1 MDNTNRCWE
10 ILPKVSRSFSLCI
23 KILPKPLNEQMM
35 VSYLIYRIID
45 TIEDSKAPLSVKR
58 KLFDELIRLLSA
70 SKADSARIG
79 HYAASLCTKL
89 DYTYEKELL
98 ENTEAVLA
106 TYHSQPKK
114 VRVSICKWGRTMANG
129 MYEFQKKKIRTF
141 ADQDRY
147 SYYVAGV
154 IGNLFNDLLHIN
166 AIIGIKLKRK
176 LSRFARQF
184 GLALQKVNILR
195 DIAQDI
201 SSHRYYWPKKL
212 LAKYG
217 LDYNSLC
224 LAENREKALAILREQ
239 VADARKYIN
248 AAMKYILMLPK
259 NALRVR
265 MFCLI
270 PLFMAIESYAKCID
284 NWEIFDSQKKVKIG
298 REQVTDIVA
307 KSSLWGTSNER
318 LVKWFLS
325 SMGQTPD
332 FVREEYRRG
341 LLATA

>member
-1 MDNTNRCWE
+1 M
-10 ILPKVSRSFSLCI
+10 PVVSRSFSLCI
-23 KILPKPLNEQMM
+23 KILPKPLDEQMM

-45 TIEDSKAPLSVKR
+45 TIEDSSAPLAVKR
-58 KLFDELIRLLSA
+58 KLFHDFLALLQERNFDA
-70 SKADSARIG
+70 ARMRSCTAG
-79 HYAASLCTKL
+79 LCTKL
-89 DYTYEKELL
+89 DYTYEKVLL
-98 ENTEAVLA
+98 ENTGAVLA
-106 TYHSQPKK
+106 TYYSQPKK
-114 VRVSICKWGRTMANG
+114 VRASIRKWGKTMANG

-141 ADQDRY
+141 ADQDKY

-154 IGNLFNDLLHIN
+154 IGNLFNDLLFLN
-166 AIIGIKLKRK
+166 AIIDIDLKRR
-176 LSRFARQF
+176 LSRLARHF

-195 DIAQDI
+195 DIAQDV

-239 VADARKYIN
+239 VADARKYID

-259 NALRVR
+259 KALRVR

-284 NWEIFDSQKKVKIG
+284 NWDIFDSGKKVKID
-298 REQVTDIVA
+298 RAQVNEIVT

-318 LVKWFLS
+318 LVNWFLS
-325 SMGQTPD
+325 SMKNSCPD
-332 FVREEYRRG
+332 FVREEYKRS
-341 LLATA
+341 LLTNA

>member
-1 MDNTNRCWE
+1 MENIERCWE
-10 ILPKVSRSFSLCI
+10 ILPKVSRSFALCI

-45 TIEDSKAPLSVKR
+45 TIEDSSAPLYVKR
-58 KLFDELIRLLSA
+58 RLFDELLRLLSA
-70 SKADSARIG
+70 SKYNAAKIG
-79 HYAASLCTKL
+79 ACTHNLCSKL
-89 DYTYEKELL
+89 NYTYEKELL
-98 ENTEAVLA
+98 ENTAAVLA
-106 TYHSQPKK
+106 AYYSQPRK
-114 VRVSICKWGRTMANG
+114 VRASIRKWGRTMAKG

-154 IGNLFNDLLHIN
+154 IGNLFNDLLHLN

-176 LSRFARQF
+176 LSRLARHF

-195 DIAQDI
+195 DIAEDI
-201 SSHRYYWPKKL
+201 SSRRYYWPKKL

-217 LDYNSLC
+217 LDYNNLC
-224 LAENREKALAILREQ
+224 LRENREKALAILKEQ
-239 VADARKYIN
+239 VADARKYIE

-259 NALRVR
+259 KALRVR

-284 NWEIFDSQKKVKIG
+284 NWEVFDSGKKVKIG
-298 REQVTDIVA
+298 RECVTDIVA
-307 KSSLWGTSNER
+307 KSGMWGTSNER

-325 SMGQTPD
+325 SMRSTD
-332 FVREEYRRG
+332 FVREEYTRS